1 MKLNKKQKRTATIA
15 SMAALLAVVLGMGG
29 QTFAKYI
36 ETNEVK
42 DQTAVVAKWGV
53 VIQNS
58 IEGIDGATGKTVF
71 SKENDAGTVESSSQN
86 VVAPGTEGGVTIKI
100 TGVPQVA
107 AKISFALT
115 IDDVSLTGPS
125 TYYPIVWTITE
136 GAESKNFNGSTV
148 ADGKT
153 VQSEMTDYLVAKEY
167 EPNVSLER
175 TVTIS
180 WAWSFDGDD
189 DMDTLC
195 GNAAANGNTTK
206 DVDDNDW
213 TLDNTIGLTVTT
225 TVEQIQTFSA

>member
-136 GAESKNFNGSTV
+136 GAESKNF
-148 ADGKT
+148 K
-153 VQSEMTDYLVAKEY
+153 
-167 EPNVSLER
+167 
-175 TVTIS
+175 
-180 WAWSFDGDD
+180 
-189 DMDTLC
+189 
-195 GNAAANGNTTK
+195 
-206 DVDDNDW
+206 
-213 TLDNTIGLTVTT
+213 
-225 TVEQIQTFSA
+225 

>member
-71 SKENDAGTVESSSQN
+71 SKKNDAGTVESSSQN

-136 GAESKNFNGSTV
+136 GAESKNFNGNTV
-148 ADGKT
+148 ADDKT

-167 EPNVSLER
+167 KPNVSLER

-189 DMDTLC
+189 DMDTVC
-195 GNAAANGNTTK
+195 GNAAANGNTIK

-225 TVEQIQTFSA
+225 TVEQIQTLSA